1 MIPYMVTDRDA
12 QGIRVGHVKD
22 LWNCHGST
30 TDPTDTVADENT
42 VQRIGLFWRLFFNLQ
57 IIPKPFLQQIRLDL
71 AMFLQIFIGAE
82 ASRMKGMPQGHP

>member
-1 MIPYMVTDRDA
+1 MIPYMVTDGDA

-22 LWNCHGST
+22 LWNGHGST
-30 TDPTDTVADENT
+30 TDTVADENT

-57 IIPKPFLQQIRLDL
+57 IIHKPFLQQIRLDL